1 MGGVHRLREW
11 ILISLFMAV
20 LPFAVLNTGCSS
32 PRKPKPITRLPEDP
46 LLNLGVNAGQSA
58 LNRSGVTSVFPQ
70 TGPSLGPTNSMVIA
84 QPNLVAKPTP
94 LTVASWAT
102 NESVKSDWIS
112 VSAWSIRQGK
122 PVPELSLGSHV
133 LKTAGVRCFLG
144 FEPRSSGGS
153 LYLHPLDVQ
162 KTLEPLLKV
171 SPLVAHRTVMLDPG
185 HGGMSV
191 GTRSI
196 VGNRYEKEFS
206 LDWARRL
213 QPLLEARG
221 WRVFL
226 TRTNDFEVGLA
237 ERVRLA
243 DTAGAD
249 LFISL
254 HFNSAFPNQAPSGIE
269 TYCLTPSGMPS
280 TLVRGYPDDVTV
292 TFPNNAYDAE
302 NLRLGFRIQRS
313 LLSLSGASDRGI
325 RRARFMEVLRG
336 QKRAAVLIEGGYL
349 SNPED
354 ARRIGTPEYRQR
366 LALGVAQALEAP

>member
-1 MGGVHRLREW
+1 
-11 ILISLFMAV
+11 
-20 LPFAVLNTGCSS
+20 
-32 PRKPKPITRLPEDP
+32 
-46 LLNLGVNAGQSA
+46 
-58 LNRSGVTSVFPQ
+58 
-70 TGPSLGPTNSMVIA
+70 
-84 QPNLVAKPTP
+84 
-94 LTVASWAT
+94 
-102 NESVKSDWIS
+102 
-112 VSAWSIRQGK
+112 
-122 PVPELSLGSHV
+122 
-133 LKTAGVRCFLG
+133 
-144 FEPRSSGGS
+144 
-153 LYLHPLDVQ
+153 
-162 KTLEPLLKV
+162 
-171 SPLVAHRTVMLDPG
+171 MLDPG